1 MKKVTAYLTS
11 ACVIFTLFTIGLHVA
26 EFALGGGIAALSR
39 QLLLLFACL
48 LFAASNA
55 LLGLKRLPVG
65 ARLLLHYLAVGLVF
79 FAVLG
84 IIGQTVTKPLQALIL
99 LACITVLYLI
109 FAVIFLLLRRRKR
122 AQAANDT
129 EYKSMF

>member
-11 ACVIFTLFTIGLHVA
+11 ACVIFTLLTIGLHLA

-39 QLLLLFACL
+39 QLLLLVACL

-55 LLGLKRLPVG
+55 LLGLERLPIGV
-65 ARLLLHYLAVGLVF
+65 RLLLHYLAVGVVF

-84 IIGQTVTKPLQALIL
+84 IVGRTVTKSLQAFIL
-99 LACITVLYLI
+99 LVCITVLYLI

-122 AQAANDT
+122 ARAANDT